1 MKRTHLIVAELRS
14 ATNVGVSLYE
24 WRVFLVIKKWP
35 CQSPRFRVLMIDL
48 LTFCYFL
55 IDMFDGVD
63 NYMFIPR
70 TDPKDETIGLR
81 SEDVKTGKL

>member
-1 MKRTHLIVAELRS
+1 
-14 ATNVGVSLYE
+14 
-24 WRVFLVIKKWP
+24 
-35 CQSPRFRVLMIDL
+35 MIDL

-63 NYMFIPR
+63 NCMVIPR